1 MHPTDDPLETS
12 LAASTVNAGAAAV
25 AVAERRIPALTL
37 IAHPDLERIGE
48 RASLPALVSGQ
59 EIEISRLAP
68 AFAAPGGAGPSR
80 ALSDPR
86 VSRRP
91 LRLGL
96 APGEIWLRR
105 GDHPGEIAVD
115 GVPLGAEHRVCLDEL
130 ARGVVIELAGQVA
143 LLLHAVRPAT
153 APPGHDLGL
162 AGASDAIAGL
172 RQEILRVAGLEVS
185 VLLRGESGSGKEL
198 VARALHDVGP
208 RRGGP
213 FVALNMAA
221 LPSSL
226 AAAELFG
233 AERGAFTGADRRRL
247 GAFRRADG
255 GTLFLD
261 EIGAAATEV
270 QDLLLRA
277 LETREIQP
285 VGSDAVHRV
294 DVRLVAATD
303 ADLDVAITG
312 GAFRLPLL
320 HRLSGWGIRLPAL
333 RDRRDDVAR
342 LLVHFLREEL
352 TVLGAAGRLHDSGP
366 HGSPWLPAPLVARLT
381 RGDWPGNVRQL
392 RNVARQLAVGGHD
405 RDQAS
410 LAPHLEQ
417 EIGFAPT
424 GPVAPPAPSADIA
437 PTAAITNVTDIAPTP
452 AARSERRAY
461 RPPTDVGDAEL
472 VAALRAHR
480 WRLKPAAAALG
491 LSRASLYARID
502 RCPLVRRA
510 SDLGREELEAA
521 LLASGH
527 DVPTAAEQLEVSL
540 HGLLLRLRELGIDG
554 PERG

>member
-1 MHPTDDPLETS
+1 MHLIDDPWATS
-12 LAASTVNAGAAAV
+12 REASTVNAGGSAVAAAV
-25 AVAERRIPALTL
+25 LRIPALTL
-37 IAHPDLERIGE
+37 IAHPDVDRVGE
-48 RASLPALVSGQ
+48 RVSLPALVSGQ
-59 EIEISRLAP
+59 EVDISRLAP
-68 AFAAPGGAGPSR
+68 AFAAPGDAGPAR
-80 ALSDPR
+80 PLADPR

-91 LRLGL
+91 LRLGS

-105 GDHPGEIAVD
+105 GEHPGEIAVD
-115 GVPLGAEHRVCLDEL
+115 GVPLGAEHRVRLDAL
-130 ARGVVIELAGQVA
+130 VRGVVIELAGQVA
-143 LLLHAVRPAT
+143 LLLHTVRPAT
-153 APPGHDLGL
+153 APPGPDLAL
-162 AGASDAIAGL
+162 AGASDALVEL
-172 RQEILRVAGLEVS
+172 RREILRVAGLEVS

-198 VARALHDVGP
+198 VARALHDAGP

-221 LPSSL
+221 LPASL

-247 GAFRRADG
+247 GAFRRSDG

-277 LETREIQP
+277 LETREIQA
-285 VGSDAVHRV
+285 VGGDVVHRV

-303 ADLDVAITG
+303 TDLDAAITG

-320 HRLSGWGIRLPAL
+320 HRLSGWVIRLPAL

-352 TVLGAAGRLHDSGP
+352 AALGAAGRLRDSGP
-366 HGSPWLPAPLVARLT
+366 HGSPWLPASLVARLA

-405 RDQAS
+405 CDQAS

-417 EIGFAPT
+417 EIGLAPA
-424 GPVAPPAPSADIA
+424 GPAAPPAEVPPIVVA
-437 PTAAITNVTDIAPTP
+437 P
-452 AARSERRAY
+452 AAPIVPEVRTERRAY
-461 RPPTDVGDAEL
+461 RSPTDVGDAEL
-472 VAALRAHR
+472 VAVLRAHR
-480 WRLKPAAAALG
+480 WRLKPAAEALG

-510 SDLGREELEAA
+510 SDLSREELTAA
-521 LLASGH
+521 LLESGH
-527 DVPTAAEQLEVSL
+527 DLPGTAERLEVSL
-540 HGLLLRLRELGIDG
+540 HGLLLRLRELGIDVSG
-554 PERG
+554 RE